1 MISLLARRF
10 LKSEEPSEAALRKVY
25 GILCSGV
32 GILLNGLLFAGKF
45 LVGRL
50 SGSIAVTADAFNNLS
65 DAGSS
70 LVTLLG
76 FQLAGQKADPH
87 HPFGHGRFEY
97 LSGLLVALLI
107 LLMGVELMKSSV
119 EKILH
124 PVPVELSALLVG
136 VLCVSIAVKLFMAFY
151 YRRIGRR
158 LHSAAMEATGTD
170 SLCDSIATAAV
181 LGAAILQHLTTWQL
195 DGWVGILVALFILYS
210 GLEAAKS
217 TLDPLLG
224 VPPTPEFVERI
235 RSMVLTHPEIQGI
248 HDLIV
253 HDYGPG
259 RVMISLHAEVS
270 ASENVVSLHDAIDNV
285 ERELQ
290 EKLGCEAVIHMD
302 PVVTDDGITAE
313 TRAKVQTLVECIDEA
328 ISIHDF
334 RMVAGPTH
342 TNLIFDAVVPFH
354 FRLTD
359 QEVEEKISAAVWA
372 LDERYHAVVHVERSY
387 T

>member
-1 MISLLARRF
+1 MISLLARRL
-10 LKSEEPSEAALRKVY
+10 LKDETPSETALRKVY
-25 GILCSGV
+25 GVLCSGA

-87 HPFGHGRFEY
+87 HPFGHGRLEY

-119 EKILH
+119 EQILH

-136 VLCVSIAVKLFMAFY
+136 VLCVSIAAKIFMAFY
-151 YRRIGRR
+151 YRRIGRSLR
-158 LHSAAMEATGTD
+158 SAAMEAAGTD
-170 SLCDSIATAAV
+170 SLCDAIATAAV
-181 LGAAILQHLTTWQL
+181 LGASVFQHMTTRQI
-195 DGWVGILVALFILYS
+195 DGWAGVLVALFIFYS
-210 GLEAAKS
+210 GWKAAKS

-224 VPPTPEFVERI
+224 VPPTPEFVEQI
-235 RSMVLTHPEIQGI
+235 RSMVLAHPKIQGI

-270 ASENVVSLHDAIDNV
+270 ASENVVVLHDAIDHV

-302 PVVTDDGITAE
+302 PLVTDDAITTQ
-313 TRAKVQTLVECIDEA
+313 TRDKVQTLVKCIDET

-359 QEVEEKISAAVWA
+359 REVQEHIAAAVRV
-372 LDERYHAVVHVERSY
+372 LDEGYQAVVRVERSY